1 MELWIRSQDRT
12 ELVQV
17 KNINIEDFDD
27 IGKSFNIY
35 GKGHFLGTYKTGKR
49 ALEVLDEI
57 QKYLTPTIQ
66 MLDVTL
72 KDKQVV
78 QVNSISTFVYEMPK
92 E

>member
-1 MELWIRSQDRT
+1 MDLWIRSQNKEMLTKVNMVDLASDSDLEIVCVFDR
-12 ELVQV
+12 
-17 KNINIEDFDD
+17 DD
-27 IGKSFNIY
+27 YTLGK
-35 GKGHFLGTYKTGKR
+35 YKTKER

-57 QKYLTPTIQ
+57 EKYLTPTIQ

-78 QVNSISTFVYEMPK
+78 QVNSISTFVYEMPQ